1 MTNTWTPPPGSPY
14 LAPGSSGPG
23 MPPRQSGPGKRGL
36 VIAGALLGLAAVVA
50 TTAGITYGLT
60 RQASPAN
67 RQEQSTTD
75 PGASNTDKNRLCQ
88 IFDAGTKG
96 QTGRGG
102 VRVDGALN
110 IPVVVRMINSA
121 SAVQNALTPAVPA
134 DVAEA
139 AHAYVDRVFDL
150 TTAATGD
157 ASGET
162 LVDLTSAANKAI
174 DSLLDSCGLPR

>member
-1 MTNTWTPPPGSPY
+1 M
-14 LAPGSSGPG
+14 
-23 MPPRQSGPGKRGL
+23 
-36 VIAGALLGLAAVVA
+36 
-50 TTAGITYGLT
+50 
-60 RQASPAN
+60 
-67 RQEQSTTD
+67 
-75 PGASNTDKNRLCQ
+75 
-88 IFDAGTKG
+88 
-96 QTGRGG
+96 
-102 VRVDGALN
+102 DGALN

-162 LVDLTSAANKAI
+162 LVDLNSAANKAI